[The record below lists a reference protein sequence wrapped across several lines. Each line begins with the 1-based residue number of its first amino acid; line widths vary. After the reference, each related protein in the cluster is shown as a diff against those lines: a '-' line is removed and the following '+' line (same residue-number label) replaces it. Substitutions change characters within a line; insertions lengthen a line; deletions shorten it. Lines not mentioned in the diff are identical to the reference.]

1 MSDIQKAELYHL
13 DLAKKTIIRSIKSD
27 SISVFSLPDK
37 IVDSYGD
44 SAWSEAISDIFDNR
58 ESYDFTNSELKTLEY
73 LVGIQIWSEGVE
85 NCKNRTAKN
94 LINPWYI
101 WYNKVQVNSNYCLEY
116 G

>member
-1 MSDIQKAELYHL
+1 MQVTGKTKTGEEKQLTVEIRDIEDVKAEIV
-13 DLAKKTIIRSIKSD
+13 KTIKSD

-73 LVGIQIWSEGVE
+73 LVGI
-85 NCKNRTAKN
+85 
-94 LINPWYI
+94 
-101 WYNKVQVNSNYCLEY
+101 
-116 G
+116 